1 MESLSIDASPTQ
13 LRSLRKGRRV
23 RIKQGTGF
31 NLIVHPSTYH
41 LVSRAFN
48 KGKGAQVQLS
58 REEIGANHE
67 ASMSPEMSGKGIF
80 GPKFDSFLNKT
91 GLSKITDPLGS
102 LAKPFVKTMV
112 SGLVSKIPVVGN
124 RMAQLTN
131 NYIDDPS
138 KYQSKEGL
146 KNAALDVAVGTAK
159 DKLGLGIGR
168 GGCRGRGR
176 GRGQGMFTDIAK
188 GIGKDLIRKH
198 VLGEGMYGGAIG
210 DEVAKKLGMGI
221 HRDRFSEDLGGHG
234 LYAAS
239 ARGLGLHTHQARV
252 DAGYGG
258 AMSREKAAHLAHQHI
273 MKREA
278 ARHGTDYDSD
288 PEAPRSRGYGLG
300 AGIHQGHHSIVGRGG
315 GMLEYCPPA
324 LVSQPYSA
332 NWQMGHFLPVQ
343 FQMYNQSMHAPHG
356 YASHGEGGY

>member
-1 MESLSIDASPTQ
+1 METLSIDASPTQ

-31 NLIVHPSTYH
+31 NLIVHPATYH

-80 GPKFDSFLNKT
+80 GSAFDGFLNKT

-102 LAKPFVKTMV
+102 LAKPFVKTLTT
-112 SGLVSKIPVVGN
+112 GLISKIPVVGN

-138 KYQSKEGL
+138 KYQSKQGAMNAL
-146 KNAALDVAVGTAK
+146 KEVAVGTTR

-168 GGCRGRGR
+168 GRGRGR
-176 GRGQGMFTDIAK
+176 GRGQGFFKDIAK
-188 GIGKDLIRKH
+188 DIGKDLIRKH
-198 VLGEGMYGGAIG
+198 VLGEGIG
-210 DEVAKKLGMGI
+210 DEVAKRLGMG
-221 HRDRFSEDLGGHG
+221 
-234 LYAAS
+234 LYSGS
-239 ARGLGLHTHQARV
+239 ARGFGLHTHQARV

-258 AMSREKAAHLAHQHI
+258 AMEREKSAHLAHQHV

-278 ARHGTDYDSD
+278 ARQGTHYDSD
-288 PEAPRSRGYGLG
+288 PDAPRSRGYGLG
-300 AGIHQGHHSIVGRGG
+300 CGMSQGHHSIVGRGG

-356 YASHGEGGY
+356 YASHGSGLY